1 MHFPNL
7 YLISSFIFIQFL
19 HKSGSIVHLKG
30 NPQRSDKETTA
41 STANKIMTPRSYS
54 DLEKEEDMV
63 DEFDFIVL
71 HPEYIVNALSVLA
84 SFKYEFSKVI

>member
-1 MHFPNL
+1 
-7 YLISSFIFIQFL
+7 
-19 HKSGSIVHLKG
+19 
-30 NPQRSDKETTA
+30 
-41 STANKIMTPRSYS
+41 MTPRSYS